1 MAATYQVS
9 QPEPFDFANPEVWPK
24 WLRRFERFRQASGLT
39 EKSEEVQVNTLI
51 YCMGDAADDILRSF
65 KLTEADSK
73 VYETVKEKFESHFV
87 KRRNVIFERA
97 TFNNRKQEQGEPVDA
112 FITALYTLAEHC
124 NYGALYDEMIRDRI
138 VVGLRNLS
146 LSEKLQLDAGL
157 TLATAVTKV
166 RQAEAVKKQQP
177 LLRGETPAIAG
188 RKHDLPVGAVQRGK

>member
-9 QPEPFDFANPEVWPK
+9 QLEPFDFANPEEWPK

-39 EKSEEVQVNTLI
+39 EKSEQVQVNTLI

-97 TFNNRKQEQGEPVDA
+97 KFNNRKQEQGEPVDA

-124 NYGALYDEMIRDRI
+124 NYGALYD
-138 VVGLRNLS
+138 
-146 LSEKLQLDAGL
+146 
-157 TLATAVTKV
+157 
-166 RQAEAVKKQQP
+166 
-177 LLRGETPAIAG
+177 
-188 RKHDLPVGAVQRGK
+188 